1 MTGCE
6 WCGVDSDDECVPG
19 CWAGATAEA
28 APSELRRVVDR
39 LRDGLL
45 AEGVDLSAATL
56 RRDDRGGLL
65 VEFGEELR
73 VVVDYERPDQLCCTV
88 TTDTGLLL
96 GRVWCE
102 AQHWVVAARVFTA
115 LVAQFAY

>member
-6 WCGVDSDDECVPG
+6 WCGVDSDSECVPG
-19 CWAGATAEA
+19 CWAGATAES

-39 LRDGLL
+39 MRDGLL
-45 AEGVDLSAATL
+45 VEGVDLSATTL

-65 VEFGEELR
+65 VEFPDLR
-73 VVVDYERPDQLCCTV
+73 VVVDYERADQLCCTV
-88 TTDTGLLL
+88 TSDTGLLM

-102 AQHWVVAARVFTA
+102 SQHWITASRVFTT

>member
-6 WCGVDSDDECVPG
+6 WCGVGPDDECVPG
-19 CWAGATAEA
+19 CYAGSTTET

-45 AEGVDLSAATL
+45 AEGCDLSAATL
-56 RRDDRGGLL
+56 RRDDRGGLA
-65 VEFGEELR
+65 VEFPDLR
-73 VVVDYERPDQLCCTV
+73 IVVDYESPERLCCTV

-102 AQHWVVAARVFTA
+102 AQHWLTAAKVFTT
-115 LVAQFAY
+115 LVGQFVY